1 MDTLLSYLERVE
13 LKKDKVSATVIAV
26 NRDAV
31 SGQQTSASVKVAGTV
46 MTIPLD
52 LLSPPLASGDGVGL
66 ANAGSVTL
74 ADWRLTSVTGSRPSA
89 GYVQFYD
96 EATVGGV
103 HFDPGDFVLGGLL
116 ATSPNFY
123 FDYDVGTLYA
133 RVGSDIKGSW
143 AADGT
148 ITSGAVAGPNVQ
160 ITATAV
166 NIRQATVNAI
176 NLTAADG
183 IRLYSITGGVGTQK
197 VWIKPDGSGWL
208 VGSDKISWTAEGVL
222 SIAGNLSAG
231 TIDIGG
237 ADNTSFH
244 VDANG
249 NVWAG
254 AAAYADGPFKVS
266 SGGAITSISGAIG
279 GWTLG
284 ATALTAGSGSN
295 TTGLDSGGTNPAF
308 YAGSA
313 TPASAP
319 FRVTQGGD
327 VFARNINASGS
338 IRASVFEY
346 NTLSAFAGGFVVAK
360 SAGKIASAYTVGGTL
375 TIETP
380 EAGGW
385 AFASSDIIRIKAA
398 HTAGMGDTWIT
409 VTRTG
414 TTNVYTTTYQS
425 GTNSVTYP
433 AGTGCID
440 YGASGQGYFAV
451 AADDTF
457 GASAA
462 WVLRSHAGAPWTTET
477 THVYAGTDGKLYAA
491 GGDVVMDVDGITID
505 IDTVYASPNTIK
517 FVATSLASQLGAYFY
532 SGYGNTIQL
541 KTVART
547 GTPSISELVAAAPAG
562 NYAQVLL
569 HTGSGSGP
577 TEVTAGIE
585 IISQAPSGSP
595 SERIFYYADLHEFGG
610 DVMYSNS
617 IAAFRNGTTYTG
629 YIFMPLTSPL
639 TSTSWDGD
647 SYSSTGA
654 QTLIDLSNVFGAPA
668 GVKAVL
674 VTVIVRDSASAST
687 QDLGI
692 SLGPANSTTMPVH
705 VRCHGR
711 PNDYWETENCIVPCD
726 SNGDIYYRCFAS
738 GSGTLDVILQIWGYW
753 I

>member
-1 MDTLLSYLERVE
+1 MSTTEQYLRNYFANLQTRRPQVSGTVATVNYDAETGRQGSVA
-13 LKKDKVSATVIAV
+13 VSAGGSTIIVPLTV
-26 NRDAV
+26 
-31 SGQQTSASVKVAGTV
+31 TT
-46 MTIPLD
+46 
-52 LLSPPLASGDGVGL
+52 PPLAESDRVQLEQVGTA
-66 ANAGSVTL
+66 ANAQYRIVDASG
-74 ADWRLTSVTGSRPSA
+74 ARPNA
-89 GYVQFYD
+89 GMTQYFND
-96 EATVGGV
+96 TTVGGNAV
-103 HFDPGDFVLGGLL
+103 GQGDIILGGLG
-116 ATSPNFY
+116 TSDPNFL
-123 FDYDVGTLYA
+123 YDFSAGAWYA
-133 RVGSDIKGSW
+133 RTGATVNGSW
-143 AADGT
+143 ASDGT
-148 ITSGAVAGPNVQ
+148 IISGNVSGPNVQ
-160 ITATAV
+160 ITSTAV
-166 NIRQATVNAI
+166 NIRQALVNAI
-176 NLTAADG
+176 NLTVADG
-183 IRLYSITGGVGTQK
+183 IRLYSITGGVATQK

-208 VGSDKISWTAEGVL
+208 VGSDKFAWDT
-222 SIAGNLSAG
+222 AGN
-231 TIDIGG
+231 
-237 ADNTSFH
+237 
-244 VDANG
+244 
-249 NVWAG
+249 
-254 AAAYADGPFKVS
+254 VS
-266 SGGAITSISGAIG
+266 LAGAITATSGTIG

-284 ATALTAGSGSN
+284 ATALTAGSGANSV
-295 TTGLDSGGTNPAF
+295 GLDSGGSNPAL

-319 FRVTQGGD
+319 FRVTQAGD
-327 VFARNINASGS
+327 VTARNINASGA

-360 SAGKIASAYTVGGTL
+360 SAGKLSASYTVGGTL